1 MTETRYFVAEGY
13 RLPISN
19 MLDIDG
25 DETDDPK
32 EAFTIVAQLPND
44 EWLACECWPGDI
56 VSDHKLL
63 H

>member
-1 MTETRYFVAEGY
+1 MNERLYFVVDGH
-13 RLPISN
+13 RLRISN

-25 DETDDPK
+25 DETDDP
-32 EAFTIVAQLPND
+32 EAAITIVAQLPNGK
-44 EWLACECWPGDI
+44 WLASECWPGDI